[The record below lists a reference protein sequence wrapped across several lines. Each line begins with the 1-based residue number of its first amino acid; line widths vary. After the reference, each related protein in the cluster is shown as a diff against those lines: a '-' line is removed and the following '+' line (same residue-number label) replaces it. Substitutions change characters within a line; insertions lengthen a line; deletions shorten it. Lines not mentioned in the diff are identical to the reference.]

1 MGLQMYYKI
10 MKSANVFVRKC
21 TIYTKYDYLCSPKTT
36 NNMAVHNELGTWG
49 EEVAAQYLTKKGYT
63 IVERDWKSGH
73 RDIDII
79 ALKDDIVVFVEVKTR
94 RNNYFGEPEDA
105 VDFMITGNKS
115 VSHTH
120 ASIVRGADGNYYLY
134 DLESK
139 NHTYLNGERLVSGRD
154 YQLHNNDQIRLAN
167 EDFIFTE

>member
-1 MGLQMYYKI
+1 MRTMGLQMYYKI

-105 VDFMITGNKS
+105 VDFMKLRNLRTAINHYIKYKNIGQEIRFDVIS
-115 VSHTH
+115 VIGTPEEGTPE
-120 ASIVRGADGNYYLY
+120 I
-134 DLESK
+134 
-139 NHTYLNGERLVSGRD
+139 NHF
-154 YQLHNNDQIRLAN
+154 
-167 EDFIFTE
+167 EDIPMY